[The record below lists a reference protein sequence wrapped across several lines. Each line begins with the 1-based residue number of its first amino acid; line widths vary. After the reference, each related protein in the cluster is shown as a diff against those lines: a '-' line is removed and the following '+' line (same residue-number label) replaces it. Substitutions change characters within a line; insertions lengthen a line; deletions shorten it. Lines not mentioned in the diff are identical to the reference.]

1 MNLPECQSSSK
12 KIEGQTVKKHEQVMD
27 KVKQMMLMDS

>member
-1 MNLPECQSSSK
+1 MDLPECQSSSK
-12 KIEGQTVKKHEQVMD
+12 KIKGQPVKEHEQVMD